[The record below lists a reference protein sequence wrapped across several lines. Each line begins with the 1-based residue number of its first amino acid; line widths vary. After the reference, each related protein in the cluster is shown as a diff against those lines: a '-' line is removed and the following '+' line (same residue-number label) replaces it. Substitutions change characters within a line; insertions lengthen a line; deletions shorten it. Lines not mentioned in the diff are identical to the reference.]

1 MSEDIR
7 VLLVKLADRLHN
19 MRTLH
24 FIKSPDKRRRI
35 ARETMDIY
43 APLAERVGMY
53 EYMREMQLLA
63 FEQLEPEAYATITGR
78 LEQIRSSEGGQVD
91 AIALKIKQALAEA
104 GLKVEVWGREKH
116 PYSIWRKM
124 AERHVSFEQITDIM
138 AFRVL
143 TESLEDCYRAIG
155 VLHQAWQFVPGPLQ
169 GLHNDDVVFLYA
181 GTREQAEAAR
191 DLVLSLAQQH
201 DWKLEVDFKRW
212 HTIADEW
219 EDPDLPLPESEA
231 AKLAEHEELIATERR
246 QTEESGHPEY
256 EVRVDLPSLHDA
268 FQFADTL
275 RDEGL
280 PVVHRWK
287 YLLIGVPD
295 EDSGKELVER
305 IQEQAPPDSQVSLEG
320 TWAVAYAERPP
331 NPFAIFGGMGG

>member
-1 MSEDIR
+1 MNDDWRLEVDFDDTAHIGS
-7 VLLVKLADRLHN
+7 LVERL
-19 MRTLH
+19 
-24 FIKSPDKRRRI
+24 D
-35 ARETMDIY
+35 ARELEHELSNAFHD
-43 APLAERVGMY
+43 RV
-53 EYMREMQLLA
+53 
-63 FEQLEPEAYATITGR
+63 
-78 LEQIRSSEGGQVD
+78 V
-91 AIALKIKQALAEA
+91 
-104 GLKVEVWGREKH
+104 
-116 PYSIWRKM
+116 
-124 AERHVSFEQITDIM
+124 VS
-138 AFRVL
+138 R
-143 TESLEDCYRAIG
+143 
-155 VLHQAWQFVPGPLQ
+155 
-169 GLHNDDVVFLYA
+169 NDDVVFLYA